1 MQYPNNGAMVMLDF
15 RSMQYTTLRV
25 KPAFVV
31 PQGKGGGGY
40 DVKTL
45 TAPLCRRML

>member
-1 MQYPNNGAMVMLDF
+1 MVMLDF
-15 RSMQYTTLRV
+15 RSMQYTSLRV

-31 PQGKGGGGY
+31 PQGWWEGGGVY